1 MVYCATR
8 DAIKNKVMQGY
19 VCPASQQHCP
29 YGQGDIR
36 IVIEQIN
43 SIYKRE
49 WEWPESMLLP
59 TEDAKDWHCKYKV
72 EVSDK
77 TLRKADGKSLNDDEK
92 ENMNQGYL
100 VVDVKMRGF
109 ENDAYLI
116 LQSHDDFVDVKED
129 QSEDEKQ
136 RVVAIEDGVKYILP
150 GEMDALITFAPIGNS
165 EGR

>member
-1 MVYCATR
+1 
-8 DAIKNKVMQGY
+8 MQGY

-72 EVSDK
+72 EVSEAG
-77 TLRKADGKSLNDDEK
+77 RNADMQTIHFMISSIEPKDPSGERLSQPYIVFSIKQCE
-92 ENMNQGYL
+92 G
-100 VVDVKMRGF
+100 DVK
-109 ENDAYLI
+109 YT
-116 LQSHDDFVDVKED
+116 
-129 QSEDEKQ
+129 
-136 RVVAIEDGVKYILP
+136 
-150 GEMDALITFAPIGNS
+150 AL
-165 EGR
+165 